1 MSARSLQGASV
12 LVVDDNAHTLT
23 LVGTILGAFGVDS
36 VGTASNARDALA
48 HLRSIA
54 TDLMICDLDMK
65 PVDGIAL
72 VRMVRSANGSPYP
85 ALPIIMLSA
94 HEEPE
99 NVAAARDAGVD
110 AYMIKPVSVRA
121 LYDYVIAVSGMRHAG

>member
-1 MSARSLQGASV
+1 MSARSLRGTSV
-12 LVVDDNAHTLT
+12 LVVDDNEHMLT
-23 LVGTILGAFGVDS
+23 LVGTILGAFGVES

-65 PVDGIAL
+65 PTDGIAL
-72 VRMVRSANGSPYP
+72 VRMVRSANGSLDP

-121 LYDYVIAVSGMRHAG
+121 LYEYVIAVMAGRGAG